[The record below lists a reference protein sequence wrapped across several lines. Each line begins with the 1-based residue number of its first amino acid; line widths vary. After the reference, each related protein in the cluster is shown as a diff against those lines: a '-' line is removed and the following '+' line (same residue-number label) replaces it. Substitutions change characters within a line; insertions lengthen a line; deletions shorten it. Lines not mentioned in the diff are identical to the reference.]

1 VAGDRSRCV
10 LLRARL
16 LPGRRARHPTVGER
30 LELRVACDQRYPGII
45 AEIGRALGGRVAE
58 YSYVLHFF
66 SNLSSD
72 IRGIFVEHCRVLG
85 IRVTQSNHRNLSIP
99 HRHSVAMLEQIVG
112 PKT

>member
-1 VAGDRSRCV
+1 MIDPDVYCYVLGCYLGDGHVTQRS
-10 LLRARL
+10 AN
-16 LPGRRARHPTVGER
+16 GW
-30 LELRVACDQRYPGII
+30 ELRVACDQRYPGII

-58 YSYVLHFF
+58 YSYILHFF

-112 PKT
+112 PRT